1 METDQIQVE
10 RRAGYRFSCHVP
22 VAIRLPN
29 AASELA
35 GCTENLSMRGAY
47 IFTETP
53 LSTGATVEM
62 TLTLPSEI
70 TLGEEMRVR
79 CQACVLR
86 ATPANE
92 KSKPGAAVHFESYEY
107 LAAAESVTTTA
118 AFDRL
123 FPLHE
128 HANT

>member
-1 METDQIQVE
+1 MGTDQIQVE
-10 RRAGYRFSCHVP
+10 RRAGHRFSCHVP
-22 VAIRLPN
+22 VVIRLN
-29 AASELA
+29 AARDLA

-47 IFTETP
+47 IFTETQ
-53 LSTGATVEM
+53 LSTGTMVEM

-70 TLGEEMRVR
+70 TLSEEMRVR
-79 CQACVLR
+79 CQARVLR
-86 ATPANE
+86 ATSADE

-107 LAAAESVTTTA
+107 LTASENVATTT

-123 FPLHE
+123 SPLHE